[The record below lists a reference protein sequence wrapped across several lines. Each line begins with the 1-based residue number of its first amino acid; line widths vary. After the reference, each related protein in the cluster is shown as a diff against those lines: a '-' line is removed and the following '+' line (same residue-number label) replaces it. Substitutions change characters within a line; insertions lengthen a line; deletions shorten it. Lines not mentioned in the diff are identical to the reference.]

1 MRSRHVLWWLLYCV
15 AVLNHQEDQD
25 QECQEYHNRHHI
37 EKGSLLLSH
46 GFLCFCF
53 YNPCVHTMTEVK
65 AILFPLFDVGLSLV
79 LCIISVL
86 GYTVY
91 HIQMRKDSAQQARIL
106 NHLYS
111 IFAYVSQAQS
121 LTYFANVLFNHLR
134 PEDLFLKCFLIH
146 IRALMSLLV
155 LLTTILLTMG
165 HLLSHHNPSYYLELS
180 VKMETFHKW
189 IMFIL
194 LFAFSA
200 SLVFLIPNVNENK
213 SACKPLKAI
222 AKPLGIA
229 IAICLFL
236 LTSLLYQTRQLW
248 IRFLSRGLF
257 LLHWHWID

>member
-1 MRSRHVLWWLLYCV
+1 M
-15 AVLNHQEDQD
+15 
-25 QECQEYHNRHHI
+25 
-37 EKGSLLLSH
+37 K
-46 GFLCFCF
+46 
-53 YNPCVHTMTEVK
+53 EVK
-65 AILFPLFDVGLSLV
+65 AILFTVFDVGLSLF

-165 HLLSHHNPSYYLELS
+165 HLLSHHNPSYYLDLS

-194 LFAFSA
+194 LFTFSA

-248 IRFLSRGLF
+248 IRFLSRGLLLYIDIELTNFSFTSKQFGAYSKEMLLF
-257 LLHWHWID
+257 LLILKMLFITRSWNIRFEIIMIQIFFDFFEGCI

>member
-1 MRSRHVLWWLLYCV
+1 M
-15 AVLNHQEDQD
+15 QEV
-25 QECQEYHNRHHI
+25 N
-37 EKGSLLLSH
+37 
-46 GFLCFCF
+46 
-53 YNPCVHTMTEVK
+53 
-65 AILFPLFDVGLSLV
+65 AILFTVFDVGLSLF

-134 PEDLFLKCFLIH
+134 PEDLFLKCFLIN

-189 IMFIL
+189 IMLIL
-194 LFAFSA
+194 LLTFSA
-200 SLVFLIPNVNENK
+200 SLVLLIPNFNENK
-213 SACKPLKAI
+213 STCRPLKAI

-229 IAICLFL
+229 IAICLLL

-248 IRFLSRGLF
+248 IKILSRGLLLYIGIELTNFSFTSKQFGAFSKKMLLF
-257 LLHWHWID
+257 LLILKMLIKTRSWNIRFKIILVQNFFVLLCRLYRKTLTLV